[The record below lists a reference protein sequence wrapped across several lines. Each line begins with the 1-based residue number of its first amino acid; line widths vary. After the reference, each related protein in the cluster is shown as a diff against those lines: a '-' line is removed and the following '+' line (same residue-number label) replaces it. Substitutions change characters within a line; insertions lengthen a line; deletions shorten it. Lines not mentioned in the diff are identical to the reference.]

1 VNEATVWDSGVVVSP
16 LEKVNLKQEIDEV
29 DKNEGDEE
37 EDESNSMDTEN

>member
-1 VNEATVWDSGVVVSP
+1 MWDSGVVVSP

>member
-1 VNEATVWDSGVVVSP
+1 VWDSGVVVSP